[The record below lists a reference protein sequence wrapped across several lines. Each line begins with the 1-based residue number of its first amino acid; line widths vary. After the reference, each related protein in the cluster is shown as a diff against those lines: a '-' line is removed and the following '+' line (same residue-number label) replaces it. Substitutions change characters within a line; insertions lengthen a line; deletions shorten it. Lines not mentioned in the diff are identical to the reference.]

1 MDLNDF
7 GKSAAEL
14 KVAFETLQEQIK
26 NNAKL
31 LARLTGDAAK
41 GFEPSI
47 SKTKKL
53 TEELAKANKQSL
65 SNYKERIQFESKL
78 QQAQKELI
86 GLTRQREILVQRL
99 SVASRDEKI
108 QLLSL
113 IDNYD
118 DLILNSQELVDNTKK
133 LKEELE
139 PINKAVGTKLFGAF
153 SDIVGKIPGLSRFSE
168 PFKEASKAAEKMA
181 TQNQLMF
188 GNAKGISKAQLES
201 LKTGRG
207 LSAEFAKQL
216 GLVDKNGKALS
227 GAAAASKAQS
237 LGITAAAEKS
247 MSPLM
252 AGIKSLGP
260 ALTKAFGPLTLII
273 ELVQAFLLSDKA
285 AGDLAKSM
293 DVTYGRALDIRGELT
308 EISNLSGDI
317 ALNTRAMQ
325 ESYMAIGESIGAQVD
340 IGAANLELMTKL
352 RENAG
357 VSNETFISMSKY
369 AAATGQEV
377 ESATTGFLGG
387 AKAISIQAGKAL
399 NIKQLM
405 NDISKTSNAVKLSI
419 KGGAQGLGEAA
430 AKAKLLGMNLDQAD
444 KLADSLLNFEESISA
459 ELEAELLTGKD
470 LNLERARLAALNND
484 YATLTS
490 EIARNVGSAAEFSA
504 MNRLQQEA
512 IAKAVGMTREE
523 LASTLTEQEALR
535 TIGRD
540 LTEEEKAAYEFA
552 KEKYGA
558 DKAAKMLGEG
568 HLKDMMQQKS
578 IQDRFNQSVE
588 KLREIFVKISEPLLA
603 ITSILVDILTPAI
616 SVISQGFQGIFSI
629 VNAIFNPVESLKDTL
644 FKMGPLAT
652 GLATAFGVIGTA
664 IVIQMV
670 PGLARAAIGMIP
682 LVIQAGILAVEAIS
696 AASAMTLG
704 IGLISII
711 AGIAA
716 GVAAMDSAKSS
727 QKSVKDGMIGPDGGL
742 IVSGPKGTYSLDAN
756 DSVIAGTNLNK
767 PTQSTSPNVS
777 VDLSPL
783 LTEMKALREEQA
795 KSNAQ
800 PIMVQNMVD
809 STNYGS
815 ALAQNTYKIQ

>member
-153 SDIVGKIPGLSRFSE
+153 SDIAGKIPGLSRFSG
-168 PFKEASKAAEKMA
+168 PFKEASEAAEKMA

-188 GNAKGISKAQLES
+188 GNTKGISKAQLES

-216 GLVDKNGKALS
+216 GLVDRNGNALR
-227 GAAAASKAQS
+227 GIAAANKAQS
-237 LGITAAAEKS
+237 LGITAAAGKS

-260 ALTKAFGPLTLII
+260 ALSKAFGPLTLII

-293 DVTYGRALDIRGELT
+293 DVTYERALDIRGELT
-308 EISNLSGDI
+308 EMGNLSGDI
-317 ALNTRAMQ
+317 ALNTRALQ

-340 IGAANLELMTKL
+340 MGAANLELMTKL

-588 KLREIFVKISEPLLA
+588 KLREIFVSIAEPLLK
-603 ITSILVDILTPAI
+603 ILDPLVEIVTDILPAI
-616 SVISQGFQGIFSI
+616 NILLQPIMVIFKGIGKIISTYIKQPIEAIKELLSGVMDIFTGDFESGFKKIGHAAIKALMTPFQALSNG
-629 VNAIFNPVESLKDTL
+629 VVEIFNG
-644 FKMGPLAT
+644 F
-652 GLATAFGVIGTA
+652 
-664 IVIQMV
+664 
-670 PGLARAAIGMIP
+670 
-682 LVIQAGILAVEAIS
+682 
-696 AASAMTLG
+696 
-704 IGLISII
+704 ISII
-711 AGIAA
+711 NKIP
-716 GVAAMDSAKSS
+716 GVNIDKFASPDLTKMITG
-727 QKSVKDGMIGPDGGL
+727 VKDGMIGPDGGL
-742 IVSGPKGTYSLDAN
+742 IVSRPKGTYSLDAN

-809 STNYGS
+809 GTNYGT

>member
-168 PFKEASKAAEKMA
+168 PFKEASEAAEKMA

-188 GNAKGISKAQLES
+188 GNTKGISKAQLES

-216 GLVDKNGKALS
+216 GLVDRNGNALR
-227 GAAAASKAQS
+227 GIAAANKAQS
-237 LGITAAAEKS
+237 LGITAAAGKS

-260 ALTKAFGPLTLII
+260 ALSKAFGPLTLII

-293 DVTYGRALDIRGELT
+293 DVTYERALDIRGELT
-308 EISNLSGDI
+308 EMGNLSGDI
-317 ALNTRAMQ
+317 ALNTRALQ

-340 IGAANLELMTKL
+340 MGAANLELMTKL

-490 EIARNVGSAAEFSA
+490 EIARNVGSAAEFSEK
-504 MNRLQQEA
+504 NRLQQEA

-588 KLREIFVKISEPLLA
+588 KLREIFVSIAEPLLK
-603 ITSILVDILTPAI
+603 ILDPLVEIVTDILPAI
-616 SVISQGFQGIFSI
+616 NILLQPIMVVFKGIGKLISTLIKVPLEFYKELLSGIIDIFTGDFESGFKKIGHAVIRGVMNPFQALSNG
-629 VNAIFNPVESLKDTL
+629 VVEIFNGFISMINKIPGVNIDKFTSPDLT
-644 FKMGPLAT
+644 KMIT
-652 GLATAFGVIGTA
+652 G
-664 IVIQMV
+664 
-670 PGLARAAIGMIP
+670 
-682 LVIQAGILAVEAIS
+682 
-696 AASAMTLG
+696 
-704 IGLISII
+704 
-711 AGIAA
+711 
-716 GVAAMDSAKSS
+716 
-727 QKSVKDGMIGPDGGL
+727 VKDGMIGPDGGL

-809 STNYGS
+809 STNYGT
-815 ALAQNTYKIQ
+815 ALAQNAYKIQ